1 MHQRSITPFKAIGKS
16 YLSDPIANG
25 KKVAFRRH
33 NNWLESTHR
42 RTRKAIRERTGRSE
56 TNSEM
61 EQFGDL
67 LAILSNLWNPTYQKE
82 ILHDVK
88 DLGYSL
94 SPFIKDLPKL
104 RKEYRK
110 SRTGPKIPNS
120 DEKRMGLL
128 EDFIHVLE
136 SAKSPDELVDTLQS
150 ILGAEVDMG
159 AVCLC

>member
-1 MHQRSITPFKAIGKS
+1 MKAIRKS
-16 YLSDPIANG
+16 YLSLILSLMV
-25 KKVAFRRH
+25 KKVAFQRH
-33 NNWLESTHR
+33 NNWLERSHR

-88 DLGYSL
+88 DLGHSL
-94 SPFIKDLPKL
+94 SPLIKDLPKL

-110 SRTGPKIPNS
+110 SRTGPEIPIA
-120 DEKRMGLL
+120 DEKRMGIL
-128 EDFIHVLE
+128 EDFIQALE
-136 SAKSPDELVDTLQS
+136 STKSPDELVDTLQS
-150 ILGAEVDMG
+150 ILGADVDMG

>member
-1 MHQRSITPFKAIGKS
+1 MSLI
-16 YLSDPIANG
+16 LSLG
-25 KKVAFRRH
+25 VKKVAFRRH
-33 NNWLESTHR
+33 NNWLESNHR

-94 SPFIKDLPKL
+94 GPFIKDLPKL
-104 RKEYRK
+104 RKEYHETRK
-110 SRTGPKIPNS
+110 GPEIPIA
-120 DEKRMGLL
+120 DEKRMVIL

-136 SAKSPDELVDTLQS
+136 SAKSSDELVVTIQS
-150 ILGAEVDMG
+150 ILGVEKNMG